1 MEYVLET
8 RGITKNFTGTK
19 ALDNVSIFVKPG
31 EVHGIVGEN
40 GAGKSTLM
48 NILSGIYRKDSGEVF
63 LNGQPVEFNNP
74 NEAIRN
80 GIGIVHQ
87 EVSIVPNLSVAENIF
102 ANRQPVNRLGMINR
116 KKMYAD
122 ARQLLDEFGVKDIEP
137 AEQVRFLTIA
147 QQQVL
152 EILKAISC
160 NPSVLIL
167 DEPTSSLTD
176 NESEALFAYIR
187 RLKEKGTSFIYISH
201 HLDEIFRI
209 CDSISILKDGKFV
222 CRAEVAD
229 IDQPFI
235 VRNMVGREIK
245 DEYGSR
251 DRSRK
256 PGDVVFEAQKV
267 GRVSEF
273 ANVDFKLHK
282 GEIVGVFGLVGAGRT
297 ELASSFVGLTQ
308 PETGTLL
315 YEGKPVKIK
324 SVRQAISMGMAY
336 VSEDRKNS
344 GLFLKK
350 TIQEN
355 IVANKLGKISK
366 GPFVSKA
373 LGDKR
378 ADEAIDRYSIACS
391 AKEQTVGDLSGGNQQ
406 KVLVAEW
413 LSDVPKILI
422 VDEPTKGID
431 VGSRSQI
438 YGFLN
443 ELADQGTAVM
453 MISSDLMEIIGMSD
467 RVVVMRDGF
476 VVGEVAKEDM
486 TEENILSI
494 ATGVS
499 EEGRI
504 TS

>member
-1 MEYVLET
+1 MGHVLET

-19 ALDNVSIFVKPG
+19 ALDDVSIYVEPG

-48 NILSGIYRKDSGEVF
+48 KILSGIYRKDSGEIF
-63 LNGQPVEFNNP
+63 LNGKQVEFNNP
-74 NEAIRN
+74 NEAIQS

-102 ANRQPVNRLGMINR
+102 ANRQPVNALGLINR
-116 KKMYAD
+116 KQMNQDTMA
-122 ARQLLDEFGVKDIEP
+122 LLEEFGARDIDP
-137 AEQVRFLTIA
+137 GGQVRFLTIA

-152 EILKAISC
+152 EILKAMSC

-176 NESEALFAYIR
+176 NESEALFASIR

-201 HLDEIFRI
+201 HLDEIFKI
-209 CDSISILKDGKFV
+209 CDSISILKDGRFV
-222 CRAEVAD
+222 CRADVKD

-235 VRNMVGREIK
+235 VRNMVGREIT
-245 DEYGSR
+245 DEYGSGQKQR
-251 DRSRK
+251 TA
-256 PGDVVFEAQKV
+256 GEVIFEARQL

-273 ANVDFKLHK
+273 AKVDFKLRK
-282 GEIVGVFGLVGAGRT
+282 SEIVGVFGLVGAGRT

-308 PETGTLL
+308 PETGEL
-315 YEGKPVKIK
+315 YFEGKPVKIRSMK
-324 SVRQAISMGMAY
+324 QAISMGMAY

-350 TIQEN
+350 TIRDN
-355 IVANKLGKISK
+355 IVANKLKKIAK
-366 GPFVSKA
+366 GPFISKKT
-373 LGDKR
+373 GDR
-378 ADEAIDRYSIACS
+378 MAEDAIDRYSVACS
-391 AKEQTVGDLSGGNQQ
+391 SKEQLAGDLSGGNQQ
-406 KVLVAEW
+406 KILVAEW
-413 LSDVPKILI
+413 LSDVPRVLI

-438 YGFLN
+438 YGFIN
-443 ELADQGTAVM
+443 DLANQGTAVM

-467 RVVVMRDGF
+467 RVVVMKDGF
-476 VVGEVAKEDM
+476 VAGEVAKEDM
-486 TEENILSI
+486 TEEHILSI
-494 ATGVS
+494 ATGVNQERGIPS
-499 EEGRI
+499 
-504 TS
+504 

>member
-1 MEYVLET
+1 
-8 RGITKNFTGTK
+8 
-19 ALDNVSIFVKPG
+19 
-31 EVHGIVGEN
+31 
-40 GAGKSTLM
+40 
-48 NILSGIYRKDSGEVF
+48 
-63 LNGQPVEFNNP
+63 
-74 NEAIRN
+74 
-80 GIGIVHQ
+80 
-87 EVSIVPNLSVAENIF
+87 
-102 ANRQPVNRLGMINR
+102 
-116 KKMYAD
+116 
-122 ARQLLDEFGVKDIEP
+122 
-137 AEQVRFLTIA
+137 
-147 QQQVL
+147 
-152 EILKAISC
+152 
-160 NPSVLIL
+160 
-167 DEPTSSLTD
+167 
-176 NESEALFAYIR
+176 
-187 RLKEKGTSFIYISH
+187 
-201 HLDEIFRI
+201 
-209 CDSISILKDGKFV
+209 
-222 CRAEVAD
+222 
-229 IDQPFI
+229 
-235 VRNMVGREIK
+235 
-245 DEYGSR
+245 
-251 DRSRK
+251 
-256 PGDVVFEAQKV
+256 
-267 GRVSEF
+267 
-273 ANVDFKLHK
+273 
-282 GEIVGVFGLVGAGRT
+282 
-297 ELASSFVGLTQ
+297 
-308 PETGTLL
+308 
-315 YEGKPVKIK
+315 
-324 SVRQAISMGMAY
+324 MGMAY